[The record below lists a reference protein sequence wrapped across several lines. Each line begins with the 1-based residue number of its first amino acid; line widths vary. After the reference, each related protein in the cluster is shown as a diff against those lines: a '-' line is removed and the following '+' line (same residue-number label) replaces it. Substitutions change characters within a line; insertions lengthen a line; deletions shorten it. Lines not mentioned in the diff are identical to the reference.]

1 MRTEKRLIIAL
12 DVLEAKRAVE
22 IAKATASR
30 CDAFKVNYP
39 LVLATG
45 LGIVD
50 TLGRFG
56 DVLCDFKVADIPATN
71 RLIVEQ
77 VFDHGASGVI
87 AHGFPGKD
95 SLRACLEAAQGD
107 VFVVTAMSHPGA
119 DRFVLPLAQDLARL
133 AVEVGAA
140 GIIAGATRPAVLRE
154 LRELVGSLLILA
166 PGVGAQGGSPVE
178 ALRHGADHLI
188 VGRSITQSPHPAEAA
203 DAILARIRDADAMV

>member
-1 MRTEKRLIIAL
+1 MRKEHRLIIAL
-12 DVLEAKRAVE
+12 DVLDAERAVE
-22 IAKATASR
+22 IAEATASQ

-39 LVLATG
+39 LVLAQG

-87 AHGFPGKD
+87 VHAFPGRD
-95 SLRACLEAAQGD
+95 SLRACVEAAQGD

-119 DRFVLPLAQDLARL
+119 ERFLLPQAKELARL
-133 AVEVGAA
+133 AVEERTT
-140 GIIAGATRPAVLRE
+140 GIVVGATRPAMIRE
-154 LRELVGSLLILA
+154 LREVVGSLLILA
-166 PGVGAQGGSPVE
+166 PGIGVQGGSPTE
-178 ALRHGADHLI
+178 ALREGADYLI
-188 VGRSITQSPHPAEAA
+188 VGRSVTQSENPSEAA
-203 DAILARIRDADAMV
+203 DQLLTEIRGGGAMV

>member
-1 MRTEKRLIIAL
+1 MRKEKRLIIAL
-12 DVLEAKRAVE
+12 DVLEAERAVE
-22 IAKATASR
+22 IAEATASQ

-56 DVLCDFKVADIPATN
+56 EVLCDFKVADIPATN

-87 AHGFPGKD
+87 VHGFPGAD
-95 SLRACLEAAQGD
+95 SLRACVEVAQGE

-119 DRFVLPLAQDLARL
+119 ERFLLPQAQELARL
-133 AVEVGAA
+133 AVEEKAA
-140 GIIAGATRPAVLRE
+140 GIVVGATRPAMIRE
-154 LRELVGSLLILA
+154 LRETIGSLRILA
-166 PGVGAQGGSPVE
+166 PGVGVQGGSPVE
-178 ALRHGADHLI
+178 ALRAGADYLI
-188 VGRSITQSPHPAEAA
+188 VGRTITQSENPSGAA
-203 DAILARIRDADAMV
+203 DQILSEIRGAGAMV

>member
-1 MRTEKRLIIAL
+1 MRKEKRLIIAL
-12 DVLEAKRAVE
+12 DMLEATRAVE
-22 IAKATASR
+22 AAEATAAY

-39 LVLATG
+39 LVLSVG

-77 VFDHGASGVI
+77 AFDHGASGVI
-87 AHGFPGKD
+87 AHGFPGRD
-95 SLRACLEAAQGD
+95 SLEACLEAAQGD

-119 DRFVLPLAQDLARL
+119 KRFLLPQAKELAQL
-133 AVEVGAA
+133 AVDVGAS
-140 GIIAGATRPAVLRE
+140 GIIAGATRPEVIRE
-154 LRELVGSLLILA
+154 LREVVGSLLILS

-178 ALRHGADHLI
+178 ALRLGADYLI
-188 VGRSITQSPHPAEAA
+188 VGRSVTQNEDAAKAAEE
-203 DAILARIRDADAMV
+203 LLGRIQRAGAMV

>member
-1 MRTEKRLIIAL
+1 MRKDTRLIIAL
-12 DVLEAKRAVE
+12 DVLDAKRAVE
-22 IAKATASR
+22 IAEATSSR

-39 LVLATG
+39 LVLSEG

-77 VFDHGASGVI
+77 AFDHGASGII
-87 AHGFPGKD
+87 AHGFPGRD
-95 SLRACLEAAQGD
+95 SLEACLEAAQGD

-119 DRFVLPLAQDLARL
+119 ERFLLPRAQEMAQL

-140 GIIAGATRPAVLRE
+140 GIVAGATRPAVLRD
-154 LRELVGSLLILA
+154 LRERIGSLLILS
-166 PGVGAQGGSPVE
+166 PGVGVQGGSPTE
-178 ALRHGADHLI
+178 ALRQGADYLI
-188 VGRSITQSPHPAEAA
+188 VGRSITQSENPPKAA
-203 DAILARIRDADAMV
+203 DEILSQIQGVDAMV